1 VKGAAIVLDEREF
14 HRWLQQAEQTLRA
27 AEWDEQ
33 GQFWNWAC
41 SKAEQAAQ
49 YAVKGLLR
57 ALGVSAFGH
66 SLHRLMEQ
74 VEALGISVPP
84 EIWQSAYALERE
96 YIPSRYADAY
106 PDGSPYEFYDAQ
118 RTAACLEAARHIL
131 QFVREVA
138 NRARG
143 LAAP

>member
-1 VKGAAIVLDEREF
+1 MLDEREF
-14 HRWLQQAEQTLRA
+14 HRWLQQAEQTLRS

-33 GQFWNWAC
+33 GQLFWNWVC
-41 SKAEQAAQ
+41 FKAEQAAH

-66 SLHRLMEQ
+66 SLHRLMQQ
-74 VEALGISVPP
+74 VESLGISVPP
-84 EIWQSAYALERE
+84 EIRQSAYALERE

-118 RTAACLEAARHIL
+118 RAAVCLEAARRIL

>member
-1 VKGAAIVLDEREF
+1 MLDEREF
-14 HRWLQQAEQTLRA
+14 HRWLQQAEQTLRS

-33 GQFWNWAC
+33 GQFWNWVC
-41 SKAEQAAQ
+41 FKAEQAAH

-66 SLHRLMEQ
+66 SLHRLMQQ
-74 VEALGISVPP
+74 VESLGISVPP
-84 EIWQSAYALERE
+84 EIRQSAYALERE
-96 YIPSRYADAY
+96 DIPSRYADAY

-118 RTAACLEAARHIL
+118 RAAVCLEAARRIL